1 MPDACSNGGPALASS
16 LVPPYPEPR
25 TLNPESSSLPPTFTG
40 RTRQRR
46 TKWTVRAGD
55 VVAHGLIVAGGIG
68 TIVAVSMVC
77 VFLAWSVVPL
87 FEGSSIYALQQ
98 IDSPWKQRPLRVEVN
113 EHGVAGWALLPDG
126 SVDFF
131 RLDPG
136 HEGELVSRE
145 KLSDAGVLTS
155 VSSPVA
161 DDDWAFGFEDGTV
174 RFGTV
179 SFRASFVPQS
189 ELRDDIGGLD
199 IGEAAQVDRSLI
211 QHAAE
216 NQFRRHE
223 LEVVLEPPVEIAPA
237 AVELVDV
244 AQRSSTKVVGSYAAD
259 GKLRL
264 STFKAARGLKANNV
278 AYKVRTLDL
287 PPPTRSP
294 AGKPLALFVSGVGD
308 NLFVVWKD
316 GSLVRYD
323 LQSINKPRIAEE
335 IDLLPE
341 AGETVTAVN
350 MLVGK
355 STLVVGDSGGRVR
368 GWFRVQKLATANGQ
382 SDAPP
387 TSGLADAHLLEGPEA
402 AVTSLAPSNRNRM
415 LAVGYAN
422 GDVRV
427 FYVTND
433 SLLVEITAI
442 EGQAVSSLAIYPR
455 DDALLA
461 AGGGRSELFRLDVPH
476 PEVSLWSL
484 FMPIWYEGY
493 AAPSHEWQSS
503 GGTDNFEPK
512 LGMTK
517 LVFGTFKATL
527 YSLLI
532 AVPLALLAAVYTS
545 EFLHKRARARIKPT
559 IELMASLP
567 SVVLGFIGAL
577 ILAPVV
583 ERNLPAILVGIGTV
597 PLTLLT
603 AAFAWQL
610 LPKNWRVWLKPWR
623 FVAMCL
629 TLPVGL
635 WLAVALGRPVERLL
649 FADDIMLWLAGRTG
663 NGVGGWMLLLLPM
676 AALASAWTL
685 ATYVNPLLR
694 SRSAAWGDARTAAVE
709 MLKFLTATILCLT
722 LTLAFSWTLTAAGFD
737 PRGTFVGT
745 YEQLNA
751 LVVGFVM
758 GFAVIPIIYTIAE
771 DALSTV
777 PEHLRSASL
786 GAGATPWQT
795 AVRIII
801 PTAMSGLFSAVM
813 IGLGRAVG
821 ETMIVLMAAG
831 NTPVLDWNIFNGFRT
846 LSGNIAEELPEAVKD
861 STHYRT
867 LFLAA
872 LVLFALTFILNTIAE
887 QVRQRFRKRAFQL

>member
-1 MPDACSNGGPALASS
+1 MPTS
-16 LVPPYPEPR
+16 
-25 TLNPESSSLPPTFTG
+25 FTG
-40 RTRQRR
+40 RTRLRR
-46 TKWTVRAGD
+46 TRWTVRAAD
-55 VVAHGLIVAGGIG
+55 ILAHSLIVAGGIG

-77 VFLAWSVVPL
+77 VFLVWSVLPM
-87 FEGSSIYALQQ
+87 FEGGEIEHSYTIE
-98 IDSPWKQRPLRVEVN
+98 SPWTERPLELKVN
-113 EHGVAGWALLPDG
+113 EHGVAGWALLSNG
-126 SVDFF
+126 TLDFF
-131 RLDPG
+131 RLNRGSQGD
-136 HEGELVSRE
+136 LVSQQ
-145 KLSDAGVLTS
+145 KLVPSGVLTS
-155 VSSPVA
+155 VSTPVA
-161 DDDWAFGFEDGTV
+161 QEEMAFGCQDGTV
-174 RFGTV
+174 RVGSI
-179 SFRASFVPQS
+179 SFRASYVSPS
-189 ELRDDIGGLD
+189 EWSGELLRLPV
-199 IGEAAQVDRSLI
+199 GEAAKVDHALVER
-211 QHAAE
+211 AAE
-216 NQFRRHE
+216 NHFRRHE
-223 LEVVLEPPVEIAPA
+223 LAVELDPPVEMAPA
-237 AVELVDV
+237 AIELLDL
-244 AQRSSTKVVGSYAAD
+244 AERSNTKIVGSLAAD

-264 STFKAARGLKANNV
+264 TTLKRIRGLKAGDGS
-278 AYKVRTLDL
+278 YKVRTIEL
-287 PPPTRSP
+287 PQPARRPP
-294 AGKPLALFVSGVGD
+294 GKPMALFISGVGD

-323 LQSINKPRIAEE
+323 LQSITKPRIAEE
-335 IDLLPE
+335 IDLLPD
-341 AGETVTAVN
+341 ASQTVTAVS

-355 STLVVGDSGGRVR
+355 ATLVVGDSSGQVR
-368 GWFRVQKLATANGQ
+368 GWFRVRRSTPDGGGEKAPATLA
-382 SDAPP
+382 
-387 TSGLADAHLLEGPEA
+387 LVDAHALDGPGA
-402 AVTSLAPSNRNRM
+402 AVTSLAPSDRTRM

-433 SLLVEITAI
+433 SLLVEANAL
-442 EGQAVSSLAIYPR
+442 EGQEASVLAMYPR
-455 DDALLA
+455 DDALLV
-461 AGGGRSELFRLDVPH
+461 AGGRRTDVFRLDVPH

-484 FMPIWYEGY
+484 FMPVWYEGY
-493 AAPSHEWQSS
+493 SEPSHEWQSS

-577 ILAPVV
+577 ILAPIV
-583 ERNLPAILVGIGTV
+583 ERNLPAILVGIATV
-597 PLTLLT
+597 PLTLL
-603 AAFAWQL
+603 AGAFAWQT
-610 LPKNWRVWLKPWR
+610 LPKSLRVRLNPWR
-623 FVAMCL
+623 FVAMSL
-629 TLPVGL
+629 SLPLGV
-635 WLAVALGRPVERLL
+635 WLAALLGRPMERL
-649 FADDIMLWLAGRTG
+649 FFSGDIMLWLSGRTG

-676 AALASAWTL
+676 AALASAWIL
-685 ATYVNPLLR
+685 STYINPLLR
-694 SRSAAWGDARTAAVE
+694 SHSAAWGDAHTAAVE
-709 MLKFLTATILCLT
+709 LLKFLVATVVCIL
-722 LTLAFSWTLTAAGFD
+722 LALALAWTLTAAGFD

-751 LVVGFVM
+751 LVVGIVM

-831 NTPVLDWNIFNGFRT
+831 NTPVLDWNVFNGFRT

>member
-1 MPDACSNGGPALASS
+1 
-16 LVPPYPEPR
+16 VP
-25 TLNPESSSLPPTFTG
+25 TTFTG

-46 TKWTVRAGD
+46 TKWTVRAAD
-55 VVAHGLIVAGGIG
+55 TFAHGLIVAGGIG

-77 VFLAWSVVPL
+77 LFLVWSVLPL
-87 FEGSSIYALQQ
+87 FESATIESTAEHASGWPQTPVSLA
-98 IDSPWKQRPLRVEVN
+98 VN

-126 SVDFF
+126 EIDFF
-131 RLDPG
+131 RLDAG
-136 HEGELVSRE
+136 HEAQSVARR
-145 KLSDAGVLTS
+145 KLSDGAAFTCA
-155 VSSPVA
+155 SSQLN
-161 DDDWAFGFEDGTV
+161 DDRMAFGFADGSVRLGTV
-174 RFGTV
+174 EFHT
-179 SFRASFVPQS
+179 AFVPQREVS
-189 ELRDDIGGLD
+189 EQLRHLD
-199 IGEAAQVDRSLI
+199 VGDATVSNESVVER
-211 QHAAE
+211 AAE
-216 NQFRRHE
+216 NQFRRHQ
-223 LEVVLEPPVEIAPA
+223 LAVDLQQPVNISPA
-237 AVELVDV
+237 AIELIDV
-244 AQRSSTKVVGSYAAD
+244 AWRSTSAVVGSYAAD
-259 GKLRL
+259 GKIRL
-264 STFKAARGLKANNV
+264 SVLKPLRVPQAQQPAFKTH
-278 AYKVRTLDL
+278 TLEL
-287 PPPTRSP
+287 PPPA
-294 AGKPLALFVSGVGD
+294 AGHRHKPLALFVSGVAD
-308 NLFVVWKD
+308 NLFVAWQD
-316 GSLVRYD
+316 GTLLRYD
-323 LQSINKPRIAEE
+323 LQSLLKPRIAEE
-335 IDLLPE
+335 IDLLSQP
-341 AGETVTAVN
+341 GEQLTAVD

-355 STLVVGDSGGRVR
+355 ATLVAGDSSGNVH
-368 GWFRVQKLATANGQ
+368 GWFRVNKT
-382 SDAPP
+382 DASEDGDVPAAA
-387 TSGLADAHLLEGPEA
+387 SRMVAAHLLEGPGA
-402 AVTSLAPSNRNRM
+402 AVTSLAPSPRSRV
-415 LAVGYAN
+415 LAVGYSD
-422 GDVRV
+422 GSGRL

-433 SLLVEITAI
+433 ALLA
-442 EGQAVSSLAIYPR
+442 APLAPHEQPLSRLALYPR
-455 DDALLA
+455 DDGLLGV
-461 AGGGRSELFRLDVPH
+461 AGNQLELARFDVPH
-476 PEVSLWSL
+476 PEVTLYSL

-493 AAPSHEWQSS
+493 DAPSHEWQSS

-532 AVPLALLAAVYTS
+532 GVPLALLAAVYTS
-545 EFLHKRARARIKPT
+545 EFLHKKARARIKPT

-567 SVVLGFIGAL
+567 SVVLGFIAAL
-577 ILAPVV
+577 VLAPII
-583 ERNLPAILVGIGTV
+583 ERVLPTILVGIAIV

-610 LPKNWRVWLKPWR
+610 LPKVWRVRLNPWR
-623 FVAMCL
+623 FTAMCL
-629 TLPVGL
+629 TLPLGV
-635 WLAVALGRPVERLL
+635 WLATVLARPVERLL
-649 FADDIMLWLAGRTG
+649 FSGDIMLWLSGRVGSGT
-663 NGVGGWMLLLLPM
+663 GGWLLMLLPM
-676 AALASAWTL
+676 SALVSAWVL
-685 ATYVNPLLR
+685 AHYVNPWLR
-694 SRSAAWGDARTAAVE
+694 SRSAEWGDAKTAAIE
-709 MLKFLTATILCLT
+709 MAKFLAGS
-722 LTLAFSWTLTAAGFD
+722 LASFSFALALSWTLTAAGFD

-831 NTPVLDWNIFNGFRT
+831 NTPVLDWNVFNGFRT

-872 LVLFALTFILNTIAE
+872 LVLFALTFVLNTIAE